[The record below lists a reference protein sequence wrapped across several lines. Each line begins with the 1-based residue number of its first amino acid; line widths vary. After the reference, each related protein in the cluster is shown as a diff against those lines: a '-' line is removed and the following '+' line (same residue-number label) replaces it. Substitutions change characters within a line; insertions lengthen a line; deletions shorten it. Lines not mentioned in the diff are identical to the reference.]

1 MSDCWKCGQPVADGR
16 TECEYGCGASRVRE
30 PLLPDTLEEF
40 NLLYRE
46 IDWST
51 IKSLA
56 DLIKVLSVIHGG
68 EGVFADSPDY
78 ETLKKFLRPPGR
90 PDDSGGNQE

>member
-1 MSDCWKCGQPVADGR
+1 MSNCWKCGWPVADGR

-40 NLLYRE
+40 NMLYRE

-51 IKSLA
+51 IESLA

-68 EGVFADSPDY
+68 EGVFADCGRRADH
-78 ETLKKFLRPPGR
+78 RPNVPIR
-90 PDDSGGNQE
+90 SSGFDP